1 MAKRSRLRTQKNTG
15 RRLVLAILFICLV
28 ISVYWIY
35 VNQIRIR
42 QYVHSLQ
49 QMGRDVSSTETVTRG
64 VIYDRNLRELAVSM
78 DRVSVYATVR
88 ELESLKET
96 AMRLAPALKTSEDS
110 LFEKLK
116 GGSLQVWLAEN
127 INQEEEDAVR
137 KLNLKGIFLHKEKV
151 RYYPQKEKAAHF
163 LGYAENQMGL
173 TGLEYTYNLWL
184 NQYGTFNHPERE
196 SSSAT
201 GDKEKGPEGHNL
213 VLTVDL
219 KIQDILEK
227 YITDVGAREGMR
239 LGAMVVEARSGK
251 VIGCVNYPSYD
262 PNHFRA
268 YKRAVLD
275 NIFVEPVAV
284 PENIRSF
291 LMDVASIQSEKD
303 TDGQIL
309 PWSVSA
315 GGTSIGSEI
324 RLWDRLGLN
333 DPPHL
338 DFVAD
343 NDKPQG
349 LKLVTQEHRWGRN
362 DTTVPI
368 IATPIQILT
377 ALTRILNGGLR
388 VTPHM
393 VDSDK
398 NPQAVRPDTGRGDIV
413 LRPEVSA
420 EAQNLFAALAQRG
433 PLSSG
438 YLVGDGLAYS
448 TKGDVDD
455 YLRNQMMVAVIPA
468 KEAELIVFVVIDYA
482 GLEPAGSGKAG
493 LPDLVSPAT
502 KMIYPIVTLQQVLT
516 HLFDM
521 MTAEEK
527 EKMNYPGLHLGQNR
541 SPQAPESHEESKAQ
555 VRMPD
560 LQGLSLRKGLR
571 LLKGMPLEIHVH
583 GTGRVV
589 GQVPGAGAP
598 LTDIKEC
605 SITLQMKVNR
615 DRPAKDVTG
624 IIRKSETGKGNETRK

>member
-1 MAKRSRLRTQKNTG
+1 M
-15 RRLVLAILFICLV
+15 
-28 ISVYWIY
+28 
-35 VNQIRIR
+35 
-42 QYVHSLQ
+42 HSLLPK
-49 QMGRDVSSTETVTRG
+49 GRDVSSTETVTRG

-116 GGSLQVWLAEN
+116 GGSLQVWVAEN
-127 INQEEEDAVR
+127 ISQEEEDAVR
-137 KLNLKGIFLHKEKV
+137 RLNLKGIFLHKEKV

-173 TGLEYTYNLWL
+173 TGIEYTYNLWL
-184 NQYGTFNHPERE
+184 NQYGTFNRPERE
-196 SSSAT
+196 SA
-201 GDKEKGPEGHNL
+201 GAKGEKEKGPDGHNL

-251 VIGCVNYPSYD
+251 VVGCVNSPSYD
-262 PNHFRA
+262 PNHFRG

-303 TDGQIL
+303 NDGQIL
-309 PWSVSA
+309 PWSVSS
-315 GGTSIGSEI
+315 GGTTIGSEL
-324 RLWDRLGLN
+324 RLWEGLGLN
-333 DPPHL
+333 DTPHL

-349 LKLVTQEHRWGRN
+349 LKLLKQEHRWGRN
-362 DTTVPI
+362 DTTVPT

-377 ALTRILNGGLR
+377 ALTRILNGGLK

-393 VDSDK
+393 VDSEK
-398 NPQAVRPDTGRGDIV
+398 NPRAVRSDTGKGDNV
-413 LRPEVSA
+413 LRKEVSD
-420 EAQNLFAALAQRG
+420 EAQNLFVALAQAG
-433 PLSSG
+433 PLASG

-448 TKGDVDD
+448 MKGNVND

-468 KEAELIVFVVIDYA
+468 KGAELIVFVVVDSA

-493 LPDLVSPAT
+493 SPDLVSPGM
-502 KMIYPIVTLQQVLT
+502 KMIYPLVTLQQVLT

-527 EKMNYPGLHLGQNR
+527 EKMNYPGIQLSKNT
-541 SPQAPESHEESKAQ
+541 SPQATETHEERKAQ
-555 VRMPD
+555 VKMPD
-560 LQGLSLRKGLR
+560 LLGLSLRKSLR
-571 LLKGMPLEIHVH
+571 LLKGTSVEIRVH
-583 GTGRVV
+583 GTGRIVA
-589 GQVPGAGAP
+589 QTPAAGTP
-598 LTDIKEC
+598 LADVKEC
-605 SITLQMKVNR
+605 TLTLQLKVNK
-615 DRPAKDVTG
+615 DRPGKEILKVG
-624 IIRKSETGKGNETRK
+624 KKSEAGKGNETRK

>member
-15 RRLVLAILFICLV
+15 RRLVLAILLVCLV
-28 ISVYWIY
+28 ISGYWIY

-42 QYVHSLQ
+42 QYVQSLLQ
-49 QMGRDVSSTETVTRG
+49 KGRDVSSTETVTRG

-127 INQEEEDAVR
+127 ISQEEEDAVR

-184 NQYGTFNHPERE
+184 NQYGTFNRPDRE
-196 SSSAT
+196 SAGAP
-201 GDKEKGPEGHNL
+201 GDKGPDGHNL

-251 VIGCVNYPSYD
+251 VIGFVNYPSYD
-262 PNHFRA
+262 PNHFRG
-268 YKRAVLD
+268 YKRSVLD

-284 PENIRSF
+284 PENFRSF

-303 TDGQIL
+303 NDGQIL
-309 PWSVSA
+309 PWSVSS
-315 GGTSIGSEI
+315 GGTTIGSEL
-324 RLWDRLGLN
+324 RLWERLGLN
-333 DPPHL
+333 DTPHL

-349 LKLVTQEHRWGRN
+349 LKLLTQEHRWGRN
-362 DTTVPI
+362 DTTVPT

-377 ALTRILNGGLR
+377 ALTRILNGGLK

-393 VDSDK
+393 VDSEK
-398 NPQAVRPDTGRGDIV
+398 NPRAVRSDTGKDDIA
-413 LRPEVSA
+413 LRKEVSG
-420 EAQNLFAALAQRG
+420 EAQNLFASSTQGG

-448 TKGDVDD
+448 MKGSSDD
-455 YLRNQMMVAVIPA
+455 YLRNQMMAAVIPA
-468 KEAELIVFVVIDYA
+468 KGAELILFVVVDAA
-482 GLEPAGSGKAG
+482 GLDPAGSGKAG
-493 LPDLVSPAT
+493 SPDLVSPAM
-502 KMIYPIVTLQQVLT
+502 KMVYPLVTLQQVLT

-527 EKMNYPGLHLGQNR
+527 EKMNFPGLQLKKNNAPKAAE
-541 SPQAPESHEESKAQ
+541 PQEESKAQ
-555 VRMPD
+555 VKMPD
-560 LQGLSLRKGLR
+560 LRGLSLRKSLR
-571 LLKGMPLEIHVH
+571 LLKGTSVEIRVY

-589 GQVPGAGAP
+589 AQTPAAGTP
-598 LTDIKEC
+598 LTDVKEC
-605 SITLQMKVNR
+605 ILTLQLKVNK
-615 DRPAKDVTG
+615 DRPGKEVSR
-624 IIRKSETGKGNETRK
+624 IVKKSETGKGNETRK

>member
-1 MAKRSRLRTQKNTG
+1 MAKRSRLRTQKSIG
-15 RRLVLAILFICLV
+15 RRLVLVGVFICLV
-28 ISVYWIY
+28 ISVCWSF
-35 VNQIRIR
+35 NQTRIQ
-42 QYVHSLQ
+42 QYMHSLLQ
-49 QMGRDVSSTETVTRG
+49 KGRDVSSTETVTRG

-116 GGSLQVWLAEN
+116 GGSLQVWVAEN
-127 INQEEEDAVR
+127 ISQEEEDAVR
-137 KLNLKGIFLHKEKV
+137 QLNLKGIFLHKEKV

-173 TGLEYTYNLWL
+173 TGVEYTYNLWL
-184 NQYGTFNHPERE
+184 NQYGTFNRPDRE
-196 SSSAT
+196 STEAA

-219 KIQDILEK
+219 KIQDLLEK
-227 YITDVGAREGMR
+227 YITDVGPREGMR

-262 PNHFRA
+262 PNHFRG

-291 LMDVASIQSEKD
+291 LMDVAALQSEKD
-303 TDGQIL
+303 NDGEIL
-309 PWSVSA
+309 PWSVSS
-315 GGTSIGSEI
+315 GGTSIGSEL
-324 RLWDRLGLN
+324 RLWDGLGLN
-333 DPPHL
+333 DTPHL

-343 NDKPQG
+343 NDKPQS
-349 LKLVTQEHRWGRN
+349 LKLLTREHRWGRN
-362 DTTVPI
+362 DATVPT

-377 ALTRILNGGLR
+377 ALTRILNGGLK
-388 VTPHM
+388 VTPHV
-393 VDSDK
+393 VDAEK
-398 NPQAVRPDTGRGDIV
+398 NPRAVRPDTGKGDSV
-413 LRPEVSA
+413 LRKEVSG
-420 EAQNLFAALAQRG
+420 EAQHLFAALAQAG

-448 TKGDVDD
+448 TKGNADD
-455 YLRNQMMVAVIPA
+455 YLRNQMMAAVIPA
-468 KEAELIVFVVIDYA
+468 KGAELIVFVVADSA

-493 LPDLVSPAT
+493 LPDLVSPGM
-502 KMIYPIVTLQQVLT
+502 KMIYPLVTLQQVLT

-527 EKMNYPGLHLGQNR
+527 EKMNYPGLQLDKNS
-541 SPQAPESHEESKAQ
+541 SPQAAENPEQNKAQ

-560 LQGLSLRKGLR
+560 LQGLSLRKSLR
-571 LLKGMPLEIHVH
+571 LLKGTSMEIRVH

-589 GQVPGAGAP
+589 AQTPAAGTP
-598 LTDIKEC
+598 LTDVKEC
-605 SITLQMKVNR
+605 LLTLQLKFNK
-615 DRPAKDVTG
+615 DRPGKEVLRG
-624 IIRKSETGKGNETRK
+624 VKKSETGKGNETRK